1 MATTPVHSKPRKLTP
16 EQSAAVKN
24 ELDVLLMSE
33 QFSGTR
39 RCHDF
44 LEFVV
49 SSALTG
55 DYENLTERTLGAQ
68 LFGRPIDY
76 ETGSDAIV
84 RVRANDVRRRLA
96 EYYSEQHRASE
107 VSISLPTG
115 SYIPEFHWSAH
126 PALPAPA
133 EVLNP
138 GPSLAASESVSLPPP
153 TETHDVM
160 GPHGSRWPTLIAI
173 VVLLVLSAGAALLL
187 HSGAP
192 PDSAL
197 KQFWQPLIQEHS
209 PVVVC
214 FGNGVSFWPSQSVRQ
229 AIVDGNQALLA
240 NPGPI
245 TVTRDDTVTVGNLRA
260 AISVVKILN
269 AFRVQNELVWPQEV
283 ESTDLNQSNVIF
295 VGGFNNPWS
304 MSLNKGLRYSF
315 TQIQSPTESLWMIQD
330 HNSPNENW
338 SITKAYPEQVTTDYA
353 LITRIIDRDG
363 KRVIVSVGGLSQF
376 GTQAAGEFLTD
387 ETAMTAFARSAPKG
401 WEKRNLQIVLGMGV
415 DGRKIVN
422 PRILATNI
430 W

>member
-24 ELDVLLMSE
+24 ELEALLKSE
-33 QFSGTR
+33 QFSGTK

-49 SSALTG
+49 SSALAG
-55 DYENLTERTLGAQ
+55 DYESLTERTLGAQ

-107 VSISLPTG
+107 VGISLPTG
-115 SYIPEFHWSAH
+115 SYIPEFHWSATQPS
-126 PALPAPA
+126 PASAEAPNPSPSLPA
-133 EVLNP
+133 
-138 GPSLAASESVSLPPP
+138 SELVNLPPI
-153 TETHDVM
+153 ETSGAM
-160 GPHGSRWPTLIAI
+160 GPRGMRWPTLIT
-173 VVLLVLSAGAALLL
+173 VVLLLVLSSGAALFL

-209 PVVVC
+209 PVIVC

-245 TVTRDDTVTVGNLRA
+245 TITRDDTVTVGNLRA
-260 AISVVKILN
+260 AISIVRVLN
-269 AFRVQNELVWPQEV
+269 AYGVQNELRWPQEV
-283 ESTDLNQSNVIF
+283 ESTDLNQSNIIF

-315 TQIQSPTESLWMIQD
+315 TQVQTPTESLWMIQD
-330 HNSPNENW
+330 RNSPNENW
-338 SITKAYPEQVTTDYA
+338 SITKAYPEQIATDYA
-353 LITRIIDRDG
+353 LITRIIDRDD
-363 KRVIVSVGGLSQF
+363 KRVVVSVGGLSQF

-387 ETAMTAFARSAPKG
+387 ETALTAFARSAPKG

-422 PRILATNI
+422 PRVLATNI

>member
-1 MATTPVHSKPRKLTP
+1 MATTPVHSKPRKLSP
-16 EQSAAVKN
+16 EHSAAVKS
-24 ELDVLLMSE
+24 ELDALLNSE
-33 QFSGTR
+33 QFSGTK

-49 SSALTG
+49 SSALAG
-55 DYENLTERTLGAQ
+55 DYESLTERTLGAQ

-96 EYYSEQHRASE
+96 EYYSEEHRASE

-115 SYIPEFHWSAH
+115 SYIPEFHWPARQSL
-126 PALPAPA
+126 PALPEAP
-133 EVLNP
+133 NP
-138 GPSLAASESVSLPPP
+138 SPSSPVSEPVSLPP
-153 TETHDVM
+153 TDTHDAT
-160 GPHGSRWPTLIAI
+160 GPHGMRWPTLIA
-173 VVLLVLSAGAALLL
+173 VVTLLVLSASAALLL
-187 HSGAP
+187 HSGTP
-192 PDSAL
+192 QDSAL
-197 KQFWQPLIQEHS
+197 KRFWQPLIQEHS

-240 NPGPI
+240 NPGAI
-245 TVTRDDTVTVGNLRA
+245 TITRDDTVTVGNLRA
-260 AISVVKILN
+260 AISMVRILN
-269 AFRVQNELVWPQEV
+269 AYGVQNELRWPQEV

-304 MSLNKGLRYSF
+304 MSLNKGLRFSF
-315 TQIQSPTESLWMIQD
+315 TQVQTPTQSLWMIQD
-330 HNSPNENW
+330 RNSPNENW

-353 LITRIIDRDG
+353 LVTRIIDRDN
-363 KRVIVSVGGLSQF
+363 KRVVVSVGGLSQF

-387 ETAMTAFARSAPKG
+387 ETALNTFARSAPKG

-422 PRILATNI
+422 PRILATTI